1 MTKICKV
8 ILLCL
13 VALTA
18 TACNKPE
25 REIKAGRYGMM
36 SDETPQY
43 AALVFIMVVYED
55 DNLDDAIKISTDKF
69 ARLLKSYH
77 TNSGVQRHVLNL
89 RLTEMTVEPVSG
101 GFQGMSEFKKE
112 ATVDVKI
119 TGTYNHKKIV
129 DLKTVSMVRESGNWK
144 ISGVSST
151 IP

>member
-1 MTKICKV
+1 MNKICKV

-13 VALTA
+13 VTLTIA
-18 TACNKPE
+18 ACNKPE

-55 DNLDDAIKISTDKF
+55 DNLDSALKISTDKF

-77 TNSGVQRHVLNL
+77 TNSGVQRHILNL
-89 RLTEMTVEPVSG
+89 RLTTMTVEPVSG
-101 GFQGMSEFKKE
+101 GFEGITKYRKE

-119 TGTYNHKKIV
+119 IGTYNYKKITE
-129 DLKTVSMVRESGNWK
+129 LKTISMVKESGDWK
-144 ISGVSST
+144 IAGVSNT
-151 IP
+151 VP

>member
-1 MTKICKV
+1 MNRICKV

-13 VALTA
+13 VTLTV

-43 AALVFIMVVYED
+43 AALVFIMVIYED
-55 DNLDDAIKISTDKF
+55 DNLDSALKMSTDKF

-77 TNSGVQRHVLNL
+77 TTSGVQRHILNL
-89 RLTEMTVEPVSG
+89 RLTQMTVEPVSG
-101 GFQGMSEFKKE
+101 GFEGITEYKKE

-119 TGTYNHKKIV
+119 IGTYNHKKITE
-129 DLKTVSMVRESGNWK
+129 LKTISMVKESGDWK
-144 ISGVSST
+144 IAGVSNT
-151 IP
+151 VP

>member
-1 MTKICKV
+1 MNKVCKV

-13 VALTA
+13 VALTV

-43 AALVFIMVVYED
+43 AALVFIMVIYED

-69 ARLLKSYH
+69 GRLLKSYH

-101 GFQGMSEFKKE
+101 GFQGMTEFKKE

-119 TGTYNHKKIV
+119 TGTYNHNKIV
-129 DLKTVSMVRESGNWK
+129 DLKTISMVKESGDWK
-144 ISGVSST
+144 ISGVSNT